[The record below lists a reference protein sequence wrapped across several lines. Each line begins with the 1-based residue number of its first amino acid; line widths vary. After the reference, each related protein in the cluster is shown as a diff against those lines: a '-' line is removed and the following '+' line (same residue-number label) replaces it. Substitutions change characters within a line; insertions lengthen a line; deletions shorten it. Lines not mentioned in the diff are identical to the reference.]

1 MRRPRTSVL
10 MAFATAGAL
19 ALAGCT
25 EAGGG
30 GSTTGE
36 GSTAGGSAAA
46 ERPGCAET
54 AGGGRISIATGN
66 TTGVYYILGGG
77 IARVLTANLEGTE
90 ATAEATNASAEN
102 IRLVCAGDSDIG
114 FSLADTAADAVAGAA
129 GFEGEPQSVQALA
142 RIYSNYTQVF
152 ARTDAGVSSI
162 ADLRGK
168 SVSTGSPNS
177 GTEVIA
183 LRLLEVN
190 DLAPED
196 VNQQRLGL
204 PESVQGMKDGSIDA
218 LIWSGGLPTG
228 GITDLTTS
236 LGEDVVMLPL
246 DTQLPKMVQAYGDAY
261 TAGTVPADVYGLG
274 QDVATIVVP
283 NLLLVS
289 DAMTNDMAQDI
300 TQVIFENLDE
310 LAQVHPEAKN
320 ISLETATQTG
330 SVPLHPGAKAYFDQ
344 VG

>member
-1 MRRPRTSVL
+1 VRRPRTPVWLALAS
-10 MAFATAGAL
+10 AAAL
-19 ALAGCT
+19 ALTGCG

-30 GSTTGE
+30 GAPSAE
-36 GSTAGGSAAA
+36 GGGDSGA
-46 ERPGCAET
+46 GCAEP
-54 AGGGRISIATGN
+54 AGNGRLSIATGN

-77 IARVLTANLEGTE
+77 IAQVLTDNVEGVE

-102 IRLVCAGDSDIG
+102 IRLVCAGESDIG
-114 FSLADTAADAVAGAA
+114 FTLADTATDAVKGEA
-129 GFEGEPQSVQALA
+129 GFDGEPQSVEALA

-152 ARTDAGVSSI
+152 VRADAGISSV
-162 ADLRGK
+162 ADLKGK

-190 DLAPED
+190 DLAPDD
-196 VNQQRLGL
+196 VQQLRLGL

-228 GITDLTTS
+228 GITDLVTS
-236 LGEDVVMLPL
+236 MGTDVTMLPL
-246 DTQLPKMVQAYGDAY
+246 DEELPKMQKEYGEAY
-261 TAGTVPADVYGLG
+261 TGATVPADTYGLPA
-274 QDVATIVVP
+274 DVATIAVP
-283 NLLLVS
+283 NLLVVS
-289 DAMTNDMAQDI
+289 DAMPEDVAEDVTRA
-300 TQVIFENLDE
+300 IFENLDA

-320 ISLETATQTG
+320 ISVETATDTG
-330 SVPLHPGAKAYFDQ
+330 DVPLHPGAQAYFDS

>member
-1 MRRPRTSVL
+1 MRRLRTPRL
-10 MAFATAGAL
+10 LALLAAGAL

-25 EAGGG
+25 AAGGG
-30 GSTTGE
+30 GDSSSAE
-36 GSTAGGSAAA
+36 GG
-46 ERPGCAET
+46 GCAEP
-54 AGGGRISIATGN
+54 AGGGRLSIATGN

-77 IARVLTANLEGTE
+77 IANVLTQHLDGTE

-114 FSLADTAADAVAGAA
+114 FTLADTAADAVEGKAS
-129 GFEGEPQSVQALA
+129 FEGQPQSVQALA
-142 RIYSNYTQVF
+142 RIYNNYTQVLVR
-152 ARTDAGVSSI
+152 ADAGISSV
-162 ADLRGK
+162 ADLAGK

-196 VNQQRLGL
+196 VKQLRLGL

-228 GITDLTTS
+228 GITDLVTS
-236 LGEDVVMLPL
+236 MGSDVTMLPL
-246 DTQLPKMVQAYGDAY
+246 DAELPKMQKAYGEAY
-261 TAGTVPADVYGLG
+261 TAGTVPAATYGLG
-274 QDVATIVVP
+274 QDVATIAVP
-283 NLLLVS
+283 NLLVVS
-289 DAMTNDMAQDI
+289 DAMPDQLAHDV
-300 TQVIFENLDE
+300 TQAIFENLDA
-310 LAQVHPEAKN
+310 LAAVHPEAKN
-320 ISLETATQTG
+320 ISVDTATETG
-330 SVPLHPGAKAYFDQ
+330 PVPMHPGAEKYFDE